1 MKSDP
6 FIFNKKKFAE
16 NFKIHSNL
24 DITKFSLN
32 NFPCLYKEILTRR
45 SKYLS
50 FPVSLPSKITSQFL
64 WFSIYIKVD
73 RKCIYFRDFSKKGLN
88 FVRQLFELKGKLKN
102 WIEIKDKYHALE
114 SKRYQWRK
122 LVDALE
128 TPWKQAITNLI
139 VLVFVASILLKKP

>member
-1 MKSDP
+1 MKYSAQCNSYGNGGLKDVD
-6 FIFNKKKFAE
+6 IFHKTISLECSWIRRLFEDNFHDWKVILSFLIKKKFAE

-50 FPVSLPSKITSQFL
+50 FPVSLPSKITSQFS

-88 FVRQLFELKGKLKN
+88 FVGQLFDLKGKLK
-102 WIEIKDKYHALE
+102 
-114 SKRYQWRK
+114 K
-122 LVDALE
+122 LDS
-128 TPWKQAITNLI
+128 N
-139 VLVFVASILLKKP
+139 